1 MVTQDVVSGRETRV
15 WVPCVGCLSAAPEQS
30 DAQQGGVSP
39 PLPRLLFTRL
49 FLPNWLTLVVF
60 YDISRIYV
68 CLLDGLCTQIYL
80 PLFAIFHIHLSLNI
94 PALRYV
100 KQTDLVF
107 LGYAFRW
114 LLDIKILRHTF
125 TILAYTGDILVK
137 DRYFFACIYR
147 ITNYWMHSGK
157 LTGLT
162 GDIRDVIVYYVQH
175 WHHDCHRLVW
185 WAFLNQLIETP
196 SMTLV
201 GI

>member
-68 CLLDGLCTQIYL
+68 CLLDGLCTARLCTQIYL

-94 PALRYV
+94 PASRYV
-100 KQTDLVF
+100 KQADLVF

-114 LLDIKILRHTF
+114 FLDIKILRHTF

-137 DRYFFACIYR
+137 DRYFVACSLY
-147 ITNYWMHSGK
+147 S
-157 LTGLT
+157 
-162 GDIRDVIVYYVQH
+162 
-175 WHHDCHRLVW
+175 
-185 WAFLNQLIETP
+185 E
-196 SMTLV
+196 
-201 GI
+201 

>member
-1 MVTQDVVSGRETRV
+1 MVTQHVVLGRDTRV

-68 CLLDGLCTQIYL
+68 CLLDGLCARLCTQIYL

-100 KQTDLVF
+100 KQANLVF
-107 LGYAFRW
+107 LGYALRW
-114 LLDIKILRHTF
+114 FLDIKILRHTF
-125 TILAYTGDILVK
+125 TIL
-137 DRYFFACIYR
+137 
-147 ITNYWMHSGK
+147 YWWYLGERP
-157 LTGLT
+157 
-162 GDIRDVIVYYVQH
+162 IFRCV
-175 WHHDCHRLVW
+175 
-185 WAFLNQLIETP
+185 
-196 SMTLV
+196 
-201 GI
+201 